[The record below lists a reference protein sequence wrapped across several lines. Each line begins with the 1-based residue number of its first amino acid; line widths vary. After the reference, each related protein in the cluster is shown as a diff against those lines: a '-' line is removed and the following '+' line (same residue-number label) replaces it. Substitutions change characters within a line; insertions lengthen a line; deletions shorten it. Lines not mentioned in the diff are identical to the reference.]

1 MYFSVIF
8 VCVTS
13 LDTAHL
19 AVELCILAGTT
30 WILID
35 PLVFTHRMVDLN
47 FFKPR
52 LEYCMQIQFQGD
64 F

>member
-1 MYFSVIF
+1 MYFSAIF
-8 VCVTS
+8 GCVTS

-47 FFKPR
+47 FFKPK
-52 LEYCMQIQFQGD
+52 LEYCM
-64 F
+64 